1 MFRQSR
7 AGPGIDQLAVIT
19 AKQCG
24 LPPVRREII
33 HAFESHRRFALRTQ
47 RPLKQPKRKLNHIGG
62 LTRVSTTILT
72 QPLGERLQYDKHKQR
87 LKRIQ
92 VPNEHGCRIQ
102 PLLRLNG
109 SARAHICKEGA
120 KRAGSLEWESQGL
133 RETGNVAPVAATAK
147 KARRPVPARTTLRC
161 RRS

>member
-109 SARAHICKEGA
+109 SARRIF
-120 KRAGSLEWESQGL
+120 
-133 RETGNVAPVAATAK
+133 AK
-147 KARRPVPARTTLRC
+147 KGPSEREAWSGNRRGFGKRGTLRRLLRPQKKRGAPVPARTTLRC